1 MRLDGVPALPAQV
14 FDTGLLF
21 QPNFEVLQGLSPDL
35 IVITAWHGP
44 LRPKLERIAP
54 TLTVSVFV
62 SGIDAYTSVCEQT
75 RRLGRVLGRESEAE
89 ALHGRTGAVMGS
101 LANSLR
107 STHGARRPVSLILP
121 LDYVP
126 GRGCGDNHF
135 VGRVVERAR
144 E

>member
-89 ALHGRTGAVMGS
+89 ALLGRTGAVMGS

-107 STHGARRPVSLILP
+107 STHGARRPVRSEEHTSELQSLMRISYDVFFL
-121 LDYVP
+121 
-126 GRGCGDNHF
+126 
-135 VGRVVERAR
+135 
-144 E
+144 

>member
-14 FDTGLLF
+14 VDTGLLF

-62 SGIDAYTSVCEQT
+62 SGIDAYTRVCAQT
-75 RRLGRVLGRESEAE
+75 PRLGRVPGRASEAE
-89 ALHGRTGAVMGS
+89 ALLGRTGAAMGA
-101 LANSLR
+101 LATPLR
-107 STHGARRPVSLILP
+107 STHGEGRPEN
-121 LDYVP
+121 
-126 GRGCGDNHF
+126 G
-135 VGRVVERAR
+135 
-144 E
+144 